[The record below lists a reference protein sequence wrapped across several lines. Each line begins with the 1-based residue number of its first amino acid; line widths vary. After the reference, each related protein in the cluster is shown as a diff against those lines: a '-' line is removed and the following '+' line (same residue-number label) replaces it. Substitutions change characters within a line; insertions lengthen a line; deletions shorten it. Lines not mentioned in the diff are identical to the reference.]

1 MAACGGPAA
10 ATQGVGLVACPVI
23 TVVAGAAGAEVGRR
37 AAVRLY
43 DEVVGPPAPAPPAE
57 RVRPASR

>member
-1 MAACGGPAA
+1 VCVGEAV

-23 TVVAGAAGAEVGRR
+23 TVVAGAAGAELGRR

-43 DEVVGPPAPAPPAE
+43 DEVVDPPAT
-57 RVRPASR
+57 RSG